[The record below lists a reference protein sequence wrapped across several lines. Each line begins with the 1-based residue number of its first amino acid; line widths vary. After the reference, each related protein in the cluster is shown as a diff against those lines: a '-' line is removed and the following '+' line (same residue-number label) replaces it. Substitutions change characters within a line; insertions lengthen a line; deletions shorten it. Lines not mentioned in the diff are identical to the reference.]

1 MPDVG
6 DLVHLTDG
14 RWMTLAPK
22 RCPNGHQLGRGR
34 ALVGHAPCG
43 CDERGGHTSWRCR
56 ECDAV
61 IYGPPLSAGCRPLA
75 GPAAVRS

>member
-6 DLVHLTDG
+6 DLVPTTDD
-14 RWMTLAPK
+14 RWMTLPPR

-34 ALVGHAPCG
+34 VLVGHVPCS

-56 ECDAV
+56 ECDTV
-61 IYGPPLSAGCRPLA
+61 IHGPPLSEGCRPLA
-75 GPAAVRS
+75 GPAAVR